1 MSPSHRADPA
11 PDADNA
17 NGTSDASDAALPAAH
32 SVAPDS
38 PAGGSSAVDPPAGD
52 PSLAEPAVEPAVTR
66 AEPAAEAVSSSLVL
80 PSGKAVGR
88 IRIQPRAEA
97 GSTPPKKSRW
107 WELPVLAI
115 IAVAVAVIVKTFIV
129 QPFYIP
135 SESMEHTLYG
145 CTGCNGDKILV
156 NKPIYDFRS
165 PHPGDIIVF
174 SRPDAWPPD
183 NETPVPPK
191 TNVITG
197 PIRWFGQLVG
207 VVPPDREDL
216 VKRVVAVGGQTIKCC
231 DKQGRVQVSD
241 NGPGGTFRSLDE
253 PFVDFTNPDGTT
265 GTELPFLPVT
275 VPHGRLWVMGDH
287 RVDSADSRYHCVARG
302 PALAVRP
309 TQVCDPVASTV
320 PISHVIGKAFVIAW
334 PPSRWR
340 TLGTPATY
348 QAAALTGP
356 AGSAGDVTRAGLPLL
371 AGVFVVV
378 PLWFWRRRHRLPAI
392 RPPTTSR

>member
-1 MSPSHRADPA
+1 MSATPPNAAPA
-11 PDADNA
+11 
-17 NGTSDASDAALPAAH
+17 
-32 SVAPDS
+32 S
-38 PAGGSSAVDPPAGD
+38 PPPTAEESAV
-52 PSLAEPAVEPAVTR
+52 PSRT
-66 AEPAAEAVSSSLVL
+66 L

-88 IRIQPRAEA
+88 IRIQPRGEA
-97 GSTPPKKSRW
+97 GSTPPPKKGRW

-145 CTGCNGDKILV
+145 CQGCNGDKILV

-165 PHPGDIIVF
+165 PEPGDIIVF

-183 NETPVPPK
+183 SETPVPPK
-191 TNVITG
+191 TNIITG

-216 VKRVVAVGGQTIKCC
+216 VKRVIAVGGQTIKCC
-231 DKQGRVQVSD
+231 DAQGHVQVSD
-241 NGPGGTFRSLDE
+241 NGPSGTFRSLDE
-253 PFVDFTNPDGTT
+253 PYVDFTNADGVST
-265 GTELPFLPVT
+265 GTEMTFGPVT

-287 RVDSADSRYHCVARG
+287 RVDSADSRYHCVAG
-302 PALAVRP
+302 DNNAP
-309 TQVCDPVASTV
+309 TTGQVCDPVASTV

-340 TLGTPATY
+340 TLGTPSTFKAQALSAPVGMVAT
-348 QAAALTGP
+348 AA
-356 AGSAGDVTRAGLPLL
+356 DITRAGLPLV
-371 AGVFVVV
+371 AGVIAVL
-378 PLWFWRRRHRLPAI
+378 PLWFWRRRHRLPVI
-392 RPPTTSR
+392 RPPTSSQ